1 MKKYAGLLVLF
12 LLLVGSSQAWAA
24 GQTVTAYS
32 PDFPVKVAGY
42 SFQTGSDEY
51 PLLVYKNIT
60 YWPMTYDH
68 GQILGIES
76 NWNQETGL
84 VISPSANVPLDQGG
98 RMYQWPPLEERQTY
112 RAAIVTE
119 PVTVFGQRIDNSKEA
134 YPLLSYQDVIYF
146 PMTWHWLFD
155 TFGCFY
161 QYNGVAQLEGIPL
174 DQGLVVIAKV
184 EMTEITS
191 GDYTVRVYYDPSFE
205 PLHQNVFVQN
215 KGGAFQPRGR
225 LRDIYGYEVTKGQD
239 GGHGIDVYGEWNKQT
254 DITLDGDWLY
264 INSNTNRAPRVT
276 SSTPCKINLLTNDI
290 VYFNQDGS
298 SMEGVYF
305 DEQGNLRQP
314 TDDGSE
320 DAYVL

>member
-1 MKKYAGLLVLF
+1 MKKYAGLLVL
-12 LLLVGSSQAWAA
+12 LLLLTGASQAWAA

-68 GQILGIES
+68 GQLLGIES
-76 NWNQETGL
+76 NWSQETGL
-84 VISPSANVPLDQGG
+84 VITPSANVPLDQGG
-98 RMYQWPPLEERQTY
+98 RMYQWPPFEERQTY
-112 RAAIVTE
+112 RAALVTE

-134 YPLLSYQDVIYF
+134 YPLLRYQDVIYF

-161 QYNGVAQLEGIPL
+161 QYNGAAQLEGISL
-174 DQGLVVIAKV
+174 DQGLVVVAKV
-184 EMTEITS
+184 ELTEITS

-205 PLHQNVFVQN
+205 PLHQNVFVQK

-225 LRDIYGYEVTKGQD
+225 LRDIYGYEVTKGYD
-239 GGHGIDVYGEWNKQT
+239 GGQGLDVNGQWEKQT
-254 DITLDGDWLY
+254 DITIEGDWLY

-276 SSTPCKINLLTNDI
+276 SSTPSKINLLTNEV
-290 VYFNQDGS
+290 VYYNHDGS
-298 SMEGVYF
+298 VMDNVYF
-305 DEQGNLRQP
+305 DAQGNLRQIDP
-314 TDDGSE
+314 NGAE

>member
-1 MKKYAGLLVLF
+1 MKRYAGVF
-12 LLLVGSSQAWAA
+12 LLLVLLSWPGQAQAA
-24 GQTVTAYS
+24 GGSVTAYS

-42 SFQTGSDEY
+42 SFETGSGEY

-68 GQILGIES
+68 GQLLGLES
-76 NWNQETGL
+76 NWSPETGL
-84 VISPSANVPLDQGG
+84 VITPSANAPIDLGG
-98 RMYQWPPLEERQTY
+98 RMYQWPPLKEQQTY
-112 RAAIVTE
+112 RAVLVTE
-119 PVTVFGQRIDNSKEA
+119 PVTVFGQRIDNSQET

-161 QYNGVAQLEGIPL
+161 QYNGSTQLEGITL
-174 DQGLVVIAKV
+174 EQGLIVVAKT

-191 GDYTVRVYYDPSFE
+191 GDYTVRIYYDPSFE
-205 PLHQNVFVQN
+205 PLHQNVFVQ
-215 KGGAFQPRGR
+215 KKDGAFQPRGR
-225 LRDIYGYEVTKGQD
+225 LRDIYGYEVTMGYN
-239 GGHGIDVYGEWNKQT
+239 GGHGLDVYGNWEKQA
-254 DITLDGDWLY
+254 DISIDGDWLY

-276 SSTPCKINLLTNDI
+276 SSTPCKINLLTNEV

-298 SMEGVYF
+298 VMDNVYF
-305 DEQGNLRQP
+305 DAQGNLRQIDP
-314 TDDGSE
+314 DGGE